1 MRDIHRK
8 TMSNVETRI
17 LTDHELGPIVL
28 RENARARRL
37 IFRCRDGA
45 MECTVPPHTSTGEVA
60 RAIEKMRARL
70 ALLAQRCR
78 ARRDAAMFG
87 PQSRIE
93 ADGFTFRCQQADS
106 GKPRVHEDAAGMT
119 FLYPAGLD
127 WHSPQLQQWLT
138 HVVEECLRRRAQ
150 RTLPAR
156 IAHLAAQRGLHPR
169 KVAIHKTT
177 TRWGSCS
184 SLGNIQ
190 LSLYLMLLPTHLR
203 DFIMQHEL
211 THLLEM
217 NHSPRFHALLNQ
229 AVDGQE
235 AALEREMKQYHTML
249 MLQ

>member
-1 MRDIHRK
+1 MQDRHSN

-17 LTDHELGPIVL
+17 LTDDKLGPIIL

-37 IFRCRDGA
+37 IFRYRDGA
-45 MECTVPPHTSTGEVA
+45 LECTVPPRTSSGEIA
-60 RAIEKMRARL
+60 RAIEKMRAEL
-70 ALLAQRCR
+70 AALAQRGQ
-78 ARRDAAMFG
+78 ARQDAAMFG

-93 ADGFTFRCQQADS
+93 TDGFTFHCQQADG
-106 GKPRVHEDAAGMT
+106 GKPRVREDAAGMT

-156 IAHLAAQRGLHPR
+156 LAELAARRGLHPH
-169 KVAIHKTT
+169 KVSIRRTT

-184 SLGNIQ
+184 SLGNIH
-190 LSLYLMLLPTHLR
+190 LSLYLMLLPAHLR

-217 NHSPRFHALLNQ
+217 NHSARFHALLNQ

-235 AALEREMKQYHTML
+235 AALEQEMKRYHTML
-249 MLQ
+249 MPQ